1 MPSTSQHLCRNFFCD
16 NEDHLRIN
24 GHQMFQ
30 PENPQLA
37 HRQAAPSTEVS
48 LFTQHLS
55 WLAARCCKP
64 CSPAQNGSLA
74 HLFKRKSRGHGAPA
88 RQLVLSD
95 GTESNLGTPNIQLS
109 MVVRVVCPLTSTGK
123 KIGVLISSFEIFL
136 FFQLCQ
142 PETDRSLR
150 YTDLGG
156 DFSLRI
162 SLR

>member
-109 MVVRVVCPLTSTGK
+109 MTLGIIYPLTLYPT
-123 KIGVLISSFEIFL
+123 LFSSFTTKKSKKVSK
-136 FFQLCQ
+136 FFQHPVFILV
-142 PETDRSLR
+142 DHLLSLA
-150 YTDLGG
+150 
-156 DFSLRI
+156 
-162 SLR
+162 